1 MFSTQIPS
9 DWQTLLAEEL
19 AQPYLHT
26 LQQFLE
32 TERSTQDILPPEPD
46 IFSAFALTPYA
57 QTRVLLLGQDP
68 YHGPGQAHGLCF
80 SVRPGIKPPPSLVN
94 LYKELESDLGI
105 PRPTHG
111 YLVPWAQQGILMLNT
126 VLTVRA
132 GQANSHKNQGWEQF
146 TDAVIALVNA
156 KTDPVIFVLWGSHA
170 QKKAKLI
177 DSDRHPILRAAHPSP
192 LSAHNGFWGSK
203 PFSTINRIL
212 EEQGTPPINWNL
224 SAG

>member
-203 PFSTINRIL
+203 PFSSINRIL